1 VLRRWVVTVSAA
13 VVALTGCTHES
24 SRPVDAQG
32 THECASGF
40 KAEQVALVNGLG
52 WAIEDRAGSNGIV
65 FPVALC
71 LYDAAEPTTAG
82 GSTT

>member
-24 SRPVDAQG
+24 SRPVDAG
-32 THECASGF
+32 ATHECASGF
-40 KAEQVALVNGLG
+40 RAEQVALVNGLG
-52 WAIEDRAGSNGIV
+52 WAIEDRPGGIV

-71 LYDAAEPTTAG
+71 LYDTAEPTTAG
-82 GSTT
+82 ASTT